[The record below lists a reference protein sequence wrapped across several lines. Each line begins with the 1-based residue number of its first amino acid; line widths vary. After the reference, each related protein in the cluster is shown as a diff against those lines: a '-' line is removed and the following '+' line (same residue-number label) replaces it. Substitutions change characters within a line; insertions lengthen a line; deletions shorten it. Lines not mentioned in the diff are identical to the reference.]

1 MSYEQKLTQ
10 LGLALPAPPK
20 PVANYVPVVR
30 VGDLLFL
37 SGVLPS
43 RDGQLIMTGK
53 LGQNLSIEQGMEA
66 ARVAVLNGLSII
78 RQEAGSLDRV
88 KRIVKMVGHIA
99 SAPGF
104 TDQPQVLNGAS
115 DLLVSLFGDAGRHAR
130 VAVGAAELPRQA
142 PVEIE
147 LIVELVSS
155 PRRLRPRV
163 IVGFIGTHIFIYS
176 LVAPVQIS
184 LLPLLATDH
193 LNRRIPLG
201 IMQ

>member
-10 LGLALPAPPK
+10 LGLELPAPPK

-30 VGDLLFL
+30 TGDLLFL

-53 LGQNLSIEQGMEA
+53 LGQNLSIDQGMEA

-147 LIVELVSS
+147 LIVEL
-155 PRRLRPRV
+155 
-163 IVGFIGTHIFIYS
+163 
-176 LVAPVQIS
+176 
-184 LLPLLATDH
+184 AT
-193 LNRRIPLG
+193 
-201 IMQ
+201 

>member
-10 LGLALPAPPK
+10 LGLELPAPPK

-30 VGDLLFL
+30 TGDLLFL

-53 LGQNLSIEQGMEA
+53 LGQNLTIDQGMEA

-147 LIVELVSS
+147 LIVEL
-155 PRRLRPRV
+155 
-163 IVGFIGTHIFIYS
+163 
-176 LVAPVQIS
+176 AK
-184 LLPLLATDH
+184 
-193 LNRRIPLG
+193 
-201 IMQ
+201 

>member
-10 LGLALPAPPK
+10 LGLELPAPPK

-30 VGDLLFL
+30 TGDLLLL

-53 LGQNLSIEQGMEA
+53 LGQNLSIDQGMEA

-147 LIVELVSS
+147 LIVEL
-155 PRRLRPRV
+155 
-163 IVGFIGTHIFIYS
+163 
-176 LVAPVQIS
+176 AK
-184 LLPLLATDH
+184 
-193 LNRRIPLG
+193 
-201 IMQ
+201 

>member
-1 MSYEQKLTQ
+1 MSHEEKLKE
-10 LGLALPAPPK
+10 LGLTLPEAPK

-53 LGQNLSIEQGMEA
+53 LGAGISIEQGKGA
-66 ARVAVLNGLSII
+66 AQIAVLNALAIVKA
-78 RQEAGSLDRV
+78 ETGSLDCV
-88 KRIVKMVGHIA
+88 QRIVKMVGHIA
-99 SAPGF
+99 SAEGF

-115 DLLVSLFGDAGRHAR
+115 DLLVSVFGEKGRHAR

-147 LIVELVSS
+147 LIIQVS
-155 PRRLRPRV
+155 
-163 IVGFIGTHIFIYS
+163 
-176 LVAPVQIS
+176 
-184 LLPLLATDH
+184 
-193 LNRRIPLG
+193 
-201 IMQ
+201 

>member
-1 MSYEQKLTQ
+1 MSYEAKLKN
-10 LGLALPAPPK
+10 LGLTLPAPPK

-43 RDGQLIMTGK
+43 RDGQLILTGK
-53 LGQNLSIEQGMEA
+53 LGQDLTIEQGVA
-66 ARVAVLNGLSII
+66 ASQVAVLNGLSIVKH
-78 RQEAGSLDRV
+78 EVGSLDQV

-115 DLLVSLFGDAGRHAR
+115 DLLVALFGDAGRHAR

-147 LIVELVSS
+147 LLVQVLS
-155 PRRLRPRV
+155 
-163 IVGFIGTHIFIYS
+163 
-176 LVAPVQIS
+176 
-184 LLPLLATDH
+184 
-193 LNRRIPLG
+193 
-201 IMQ
+201 

>member
-1 MSYEQKLTQ
+1 MSIEAKLKA
-10 LGLALPAPPK
+10 LNLELPAAPK

-30 VGDLLFL
+30 AGDLLFL

-53 LGQNLSIEQGMEA
+53 LGQGLSIEQGMEA
-66 ARVAVLNGLSII
+66 SKVAALNALAII
-78 RQEAGSLDRV
+78 QGEAGSLDKV

-115 DLLVSLFGDAGRHAR
+115 DLLVAVFGEAGKHAR

-147 LIVELVSS
+147 LIVE
-155 PRRLRPRV
+155 
-163 IVGFIGTHIFIYS
+163 
-176 LVAPVQIS
+176 VQ
-184 LLPLLATDH
+184 P
-193 LNRRIPLG
+193 
-201 IMQ
+201 

>member
-1 MSYEQKLTQ
+1 MSFDAKLK
-10 LGLALPAPPK
+10 ALHIELPMAPK

-30 VGDLLFL
+30 AGDLLFL

-43 RDGQLIMTGK
+43 REGQLILTGK
-53 LGQNLSIEQGMEA
+53 LGQGITIEQGMEA
-66 ARVAVLNGLSII
+66 AKVAALNALAIVRG
-78 RQEAGSLDRV
+78 EVGSLDNV

-115 DLLVSLFGDAGRHAR
+115 DLLVQIFGEAGKHAR

-147 LIVELVSS
+147 LIVQV
-155 PRRLRPRV
+155 
-163 IVGFIGTHIFIYS
+163 T
-176 LVAPVQIS
+176 A
-184 LLPLLATDH
+184 
-193 LNRRIPLG
+193 
-201 IMQ
+201 